1 MAVQHTAASIVLAHN
16 HPSGDVSP
24 SQDDID
30 LTRRLIKA
38 GEIIGIDILDHII
51 IASADFMSLKERGL
65 I

>member
-1 MAVQHTAASIVLAHN
+1 MAVQHTAVCIVLAQN

>member
-1 MAVQHTAASIVLAHN
+1 VAVQHTAASIVLAHN